1 MSTDE
6 DEEGMIS
13 YEIIYRILNH
23 IENKGKSLKTRIL
36 YASNLNSRSL
46 EKYLE
51 FLLRNHL
58 VSEARIDEKRFYL
71 LTTKGREFLYR
82 LRKIRDEIM
91 SSHAKKLSELIKDEY
106 SKKRI
111 NKTYELSNKKRLRVI
126 IINNDSTIKEAAAD
140 IMLNYVDSIM
150 DNEELL
156 CVVPSRHYD
165 KLLEILN
172 NIDIKNIN
180 NSLRFYVYNE
190 REDSKDLSIRVTNV
204 LRNLELRYDIM
215 I

>member
-6 DEEGMIS
+6 DREGMIS

-51 FLLRNHL
+51 FLLRNRL
-58 VSEARIDEKRFYL
+58 VSEARVNGKRFYV

-82 LRKIRDEIM
+82 LRKIRDEIR
-91 SSHAKKLSELIKDEY
+91 SSRAKELSELVKDEY
-106 SKKRI
+106 SKKQV
-111 NKTYELSNKKRLRVI
+111 NKTYELGNKKRLRVI
-126 IINNDSTIKEAAAD
+126 IINNDSTIKEAIAD
-140 IMLNYVDSIM
+140 VMLNYVNSII

-156 CVVPSRHYD
+156 SVVPSRHYD
-165 KLLEILN
+165 KILEILN
-172 NIDIKNIN
+172 NNIIKNIN

-190 REDSKDLSIRVTNV
+190 REDLKDLSIRIANV
-204 LRNLELRYDIM
+204 LRNLGLQYDIM